1 MAHQVNPDREY
12 RLLQQ
17 RLDRM
22 VTGAPES
29 PALDKILQL
38 LFTPQEAAMARRI
51 PTIPTSLSKLAR
63 KFKMP

>member
-12 RLLQQ
+12 HLLQQ

-29 PALDKILQL
+29 PALDKILRL
-38 LFTPQEAAMARRI
+38 LFTPYEAQMARRI
-51 PTIPTSLSKLAR
+51 PTIPT
-63 KFKMP
+63 P